1 MILLRNSAVEKGGEG
16 IWGTGTGDLDG
27 PFVQLI
33 TNAVS
38 YWFLNLCAS
47 QHPYL

>member
-1 MILLRNSAVEKGGEG
+1 MILLRNSAVEKRDES
-16 IWGTGTGDLDG
+16 IWGMGTGDLNG

-33 TNAVS
+33 TNPVS